1 MNDTRCFFPALLF
14 DFGTQQIALN
24 GQGLMDR
31 HEAFRMMSSLFKP
44 IVHNNIAD
52 CCLDCFTVARIALD
66 VA

>member
-1 MNDTRCFFPALLF
+1 MKDILLLLPALLF
-14 DFGTQQIALN
+14 DFVTQQISLN
-24 GQGLMDR
+24 GRGLMDR
-31 HEAFRMMSSLFKP
+31 HETFRMMSSLFKP